1 MKELTKAEEMVM
13 LVLWELE
20 EGTVWSI
27 LECIQMTPKP
37 LYNTVSTF
45 IRILEN
51 KGFVKH
57 KNLNNRT
64 YMYSPAITKEKYQ
77 RYITT
82 RFVSLYFNNS
92 MKEAVAYFAKELSDV
107 EKKQLIDA
115 TNSASLRNND

>member
-13 LVLWELE
+13 LVLWELG
-20 EGTVWSI
+20 EGTIWGI
-27 LECIQMTPKP
+27 LESIKMTPKP
-37 LYNTVSTF
+37 VYNTVSTF

-57 KNLNNRT
+57 RNLNNRT
-64 YMYSPAITKEKYQ
+64 YMYSPAITKEEYQ

-107 EKKQLIDA
+107 EKKQLI
-115 TNSASLRNND
+115 NCISHYLI

>member
-57 KNLNNRT
+57 RNLNNRT
-64 YMYSPAITKEKYQ
+64 YMYSPAITKEEYQ

-115 TNSASLRNND
+115 RNSASLRNKD